1 MSEIRNGV
9 DVDKLKEITN
19 AMKADPV
26 KARNGNNPGNA
37 EISHREWLGVYESSR
52 LIITTRCMQDELKSV
67 Y

>member
-26 KARNGNNPGNA
+26 KAQVKFR
-37 EISHREWLGVYESSR
+37 
-52 LIITTRCMQDELKSV
+52 
-67 Y
+67 